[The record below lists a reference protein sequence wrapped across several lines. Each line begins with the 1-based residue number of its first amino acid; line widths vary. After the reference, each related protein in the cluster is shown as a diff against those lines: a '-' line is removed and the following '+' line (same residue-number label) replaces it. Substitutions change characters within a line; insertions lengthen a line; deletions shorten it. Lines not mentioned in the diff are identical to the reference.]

1 VKLFYFLVLLSSLL
15 INLAHAH
22 SISSSWTKTKQT
34 ARDKVYFDHSVTKY
48 CSCPYESKGTSGGVV
63 DTEACGYEGSQAK
76 YKNAINVLDWEHV
89 VPASLTPARQ
99 MDCWVNGNRSQCER
113 TSQDAKNI
121 IFDLHNLVPAVGQA
135 NRIRSDSR
143 YGIIQ
148 GEERKL
154 GSCDFEWTKELV
166 EPSDAIRGDLARV
179 WLYMNYEHSVV
190 ISKDELL
197 MFLKWSRIDPPSE
210 WEFIRNTRIKEIQ
223 GNSNVFVDMFIE

>member
-1 VKLFYFLVLLSSLL
+1 MKLFYFLVLLPTLL
-15 INLAHAH
+15 ISSANAHNVP
-22 SISSSWTKTKQT
+22 SSWTKTKQA

-48 CSCPYESKGTSGGVV
+48 CNCPYESKGTSGGVV
-63 DTEACGYEGSQAK
+63 DTESCGYDGSQAK

-99 MDCWVNGNRSQCER
+99 MDCWVNGNRNQCER
-113 TSQDAKNI
+113 TSQEAKNI
-121 IFDLHNLVPAVGQA
+121 IFDLHNLVPSVGQT

-148 GEERKL
+148 GEERRL

-166 EPSDAIRGDLARV
+166 EPSDVIRGDLARV
-179 WLYMNYEHSVV
+179 WLYMNYKHNVV
-190 ISKDELL
+190 ISEDELL

-210 WEFIRNTRIKEIQ
+210 WEFIRNTRIKTIQ
-223 GNSNVFVDMFIE
+223 GNSNIFVDMFND

>member
-1 VKLFYFLVLLSSLL
+1 MKLFYFLVLVTTLL
-15 INLAHAH
+15 INSANAHNVP
-22 SISSSWTKTKQT
+22 SSWTKTKQT

-48 CSCPYESKGTSGGVV
+48 CNCPYESKGTSGGVV
-63 DTEACGYEGSQAK
+63 DTESCGYDGSQAK
-76 YKNAINVLDWEHV
+76 YKNAITVLDWEHV

-113 TSQDAKNI
+113 TSQAAKNI

-154 GSCDFEWTKELV
+154 GTCDFEWTNELV
-166 EPSDAIRGDLARV
+166 EPSDVIRGDLARV
-179 WLYMNYEHSVV
+179 WLYMNHKHNVA
-190 ISKDELL
+190 ISEDELL

-210 WEFIRNTRIKEIQ
+210 WEFIRNTRVKEIQ
-223 GNSNVFVDMFIE
+223 GNSNVFVDMFND